1 MYPQRP
7 ESGSLKAPPGAFSK
21 FLFLST
27 VQFSDWLSQGQY
39 TPMMKNYNWSSELPI
54 HPYPTPPLLI
64 NFICHQVKITDAYI
78 YFKATIAQHNLY
90 RYHRLV
96 EKQPSKI
103 SPSAQTDTIVIIL
116 QRNTMQYFRCQN
128 SQYFN
133 SISKI
138 FLRE

>member
-27 VQFSDWLSQGQY
+27 VQPGDWVSQGQY
-39 TPMMKNYNWSSELPI
+39 TSGLPI